1 MALAAQRI
9 SGSAMRTVP
18 ARPTTDHGT
27 SPVTFAAT
35 SFCKVSLRI
44 RRLQI
49 GESVSA
55 TTLFRC
61 HSDAPC
67 LYSPMTTA
75 SKLMAAVAVSISMA
89 AAIQANAG
97 EPVWMGYR
105 HAPPRYAPQPDL
117 AAAIGGA
124 LAGAALELIPRAM
137 AALAAKLPSEAS
149 APPPPPPPVVVAQS
163 GRSPPRN
170 DVLDDIEGNSRG
182 ITRQEVEAAL
192 IDWCATHADAPLC
205 VKLQVAPPP
214 PSPPAPGPRY
224 APAPPPYY
232 RGYSAPFVRYYRP
245 GRFRTWNGCQDGWTV
260 QDGLCKPYRGY

>member
-1 MALAAQRI
+1 M
-9 SGSAMRTVP
+9 M
-18 ARPTTDHGT
+18 
-27 SPVTFAAT
+27 
-35 SFCKVSLRI
+35 K
-44 RRLQI
+44 I
-49 GESVSA
+49 GASRKDVFP
-55 TTLFRC
+55 FRY
-61 HSDAPC
+61 HSDAAC
-67 LYSPMTTA
+67 LYFPMTTA

-89 AAIQANAG
+89 IAT
-97 EPVWMGYR
+97 
-105 HAPPRYAPQPDL
+105 
-117 AAAIGGA
+117 AIGDA

-137 AALAAKLPSEAS
+137 AALAAKLPSEAP
-149 APPPPPPPVVVAQS
+149 APPPPAPPVVVAQS
-163 GRSPPRN
+163 PRSPPGN

-205 VKLQVAPPP
+205 VKLRVAPPPP

-224 APAPPPYY
+224 APAPPPPPYY